1 MFMSNTPLYWRAVS
15 LFRRVVA
22 HRPNCKHCK
31 CADSIIVALHG
42 FSSDAVHELRILLQN
57 MQGRSAAEEYL
68 RASKGF
74 VWLLISMQHISSQC
88 IISPAYFP

>member
-1 MFMSNTPLYWRAVS
+1 MFLSDTLLYWRGVS
-15 LFRRVVA
+15 PFSRAVA
-22 HRPNCKHCK
+22 HCPTCKHCK

-42 FSSDAVHELRILLQN
+42 FSSDAVHEVRILLQN
-57 MQGRSAAEEYL
+57 MQGRSAAEGFP

-88 IISPAYFP
+88 ISRAHSP